1 MDGRSSRS
9 GRRIMQERDD
19 QDVDELASQ
28 LSRNTG
34 ISESDSQG
42 TDWGSS
48 GKVFRRL
55 VRVSSTPLSL
65 P

>member
-1 MDGRSSRS
+1 MEGRSRS
-9 GRRIMQERDD
+9 GRRIMQDVGNR
-19 QDVDELASQ
+19 DVDELASQ